1 MAKHPVPKKKTSKAR
16 TRRRFTSF
24 VKATQK
30 KLLNKVVLTKCKNC
44 NATKMSHQVC
54 KECGQYNGKQ
64 ILDMKGKVDKAITK
78 IKA

>member
-1 MAKHPVPKKKTSKAR
+1 MAKHAVPKKKMSKAR
-16 TRRRFTSF
+16 TRRRHTTF

-30 KLLNKVVLTKCKNC
+30 KLLNKLVLVKCPNC
-44 NATKMSHQVC
+44 AATKMNHQVC

-64 ILDMKGKVDKAITK
+64 ILDTKGKVDKAITK